1 LPQTGPDRIA
11 LRADVVSARAGVLDT
26 ASAATRDAGTIL
38 LCQPGCAPARDVK
51 EEGVA
56 LNAAWARGPWRAD
69 LGTTPLGF
77 PVTSLLGGVSYRGDI
92 GPAGWGIELSR
103 RALAASVL
111 SYAGMKDPGTGR
123 TWGGVTVNGATLS
136 GSLDQGGRVGGWAN
150 LGWHVLTGRHVQSN
164 RRVQGMAGVTLR
176 LLNERDRLLSVGAT
190 AMAWQFSR
198 NAGEYS
204 FGHGGY
210 YSPATY
216 RSLSL
221 PVTWGQRFGAWAVAV
236 RASIS
241 ASRSST
247 KDAAFYPL
255 DAALQAEADAIGAT
269 AFYTPRYTGGKGRGT
284 GRGLALTW
292 EYQAA
297 RALFIGGRFSLDRSI
312 DYAPNRFLLYLRWA
326 PGHVAARPV
335 TFPPEPVLPTSQL

>member
-1 LPQTGPDRIA
+1 
-11 LRADVVSARAGVLDT
+11 
-26 ASAATRDAGTIL
+26 
-38 LCQPGCAPARDVK
+38 
-51 EEGVA
+51 
-56 LNAAWARGPWRAD
+56 
-69 LGTTPLGF
+69 
-77 PVTSLLGGVSYRGDI
+77 
-92 GPAGWGIELSR
+92 
-103 RALAASVL
+103 
-111 SYAGMKDPGTGR
+111 
-123 TWGGVTVNGATLS
+123 
-136 GSLDQGGRVGGWAN
+136 
-150 LGWHVLTGRHVQSN
+150 
-164 RRVQGMAGVTLR
+164 
-176 LLNERDRLLSVGAT
+176 
-190 AMAWQFSR
+190 MAWQFSR

-247 KDAAFYPL
+247 RDAAFYPL
-255 DAALQAEADAIGAT
+255 DAALQAEADAVGAT

-326 PGHVAARPV
+326 PGHVAAQPV
-335 TFPPEPVLPTSQL
+335 AFPPEPVLPTSQL